1 MIKKYLIWMATIITI
16 GILVAILGYMLVNG
30 LKFVVED
37 EDGIINFLFQAPKK
51 AGKEG
56 GISTIIAN
64 TIFMI
69 VLTLIFCVPIGLGAS
84 IYISEYAGQRRS
96 VTAIK
101 FSIDTLAGI
110 PSIIFGLFGFIFFS
124 NHLKLGV
131 GLLSGSLTLSIMVLP
146 TIIKTSVEAI
156 NAVPM
161 SYREGS
167 LALGATKWDTVK
179 RVVLP
184 SALPGI
190 LAGVVLA
197 IGRIIGETAALT
209 FTMGTDY
216 RLADSLSS
224 SARVL
229 STHLYLLTKEGI
241 SFERA
246 FATANVLIIIILIIN
261 MASNRLIKRRTIVDE

>member
-1 MIKKYLIWMATIITI
+1 MIKKHLILIATIITI
-16 GILVAILGYMLVNG
+16 GILIVILSYMLING
-30 LKFVVED
+30 LKFAIED
-37 EDGIINFLFQAPKK
+37 EDGIVKFLFTAPKK

-56 GISTIIAN
+56 GISTIIVN
-64 TIFMI
+64 TILMI

-84 IYISEYAGQRRS
+84 IYMSEYAEKKTL

-101 FSIDTLAGI
+101 FSIDTLASI

-124 NHLKLGV
+124 NYLKFGI

-146 TIIKTSVEAI
+146 TIIKTAVEAI
-156 NAVPM
+156 NAVPNA
-161 SYREGS
+161 YREGS
-167 LALGATKWDTVK
+167 LALGATKWDTIK
-179 RVVLP
+179 GVVLP

-190 LAGVVLA
+190 FAGITLG
-197 IGRIIGETAALT
+197 IGRIVGETAALT

-216 RLADSLSS
+216 RLADSLFS

-241 SFERA
+241 SLERA
-246 FATANVLIIIILIIN
+246 FATADVLIIIVLIIN
-261 MASNRLIKRRTIVDE
+261 IVSNWLIKKGTVVND